1 MRQTGAEALLQQ
13 AVSLHGP
20 AHTGGLYCTGGVAF
34 LPLTPV
40 AAAAAVLVESPSAQS
55 LASA

>member
-1 MRQTGAEALLQQ
+1 M
-13 AVSLHGP
+13 
-20 AHTGGLYCTGGVAF
+20 GLRTLVGCTAQEGFAF

-55 LASA
+55 FTSA